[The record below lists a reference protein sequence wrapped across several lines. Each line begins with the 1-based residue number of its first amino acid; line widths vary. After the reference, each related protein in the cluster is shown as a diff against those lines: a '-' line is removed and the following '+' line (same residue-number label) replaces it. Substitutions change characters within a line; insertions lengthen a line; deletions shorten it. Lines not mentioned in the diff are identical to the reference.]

1 MRDWNKMQK
10 TEAEVKFALVVSKN
24 SYEHLP
30 QNYMDLV

>member
-1 MRDWNKMQK
+1 MRDWKRML
-10 TEAEVKFALVVSKN
+10 TEAEMKFALVVSKS